1 MNKRRRGRHRPP
13 PPSGGLR
20 SGWVSR
26 GRIST
31 STIRITGP
39 HGTPLKRGGGD
50 CGPGKGG
57 QLQRQTPH
65 PPQGLPLCG
74 RGSPLSRCWSQGTGR
89 RRGTRDP
96 LEGRAVYR
104 QVLVYKD
111 AFPLGGEEKNHP
123 QHIPCTQIQWRK
135 SWPERWTRV
144 PRRNG
149 TRGQTCKDR
158 SRTCSETGPGM
169 SLPARRAL

>member
-1 MNKRRRGRHRPP
+1 MGWEEINKLRHGRHRPLP
-13 PPSGGLR
+13 VRGTEVGDGSRGAGFLHPPSE
-20 SGWVSR
+20 SQD
-26 GRIST
+26 
-31 STIRITGP
+31 
-39 HGTPLKRGGGD
+39 LKRGGRD

-65 PPQGLPLCG
+65 PRQGLPLCG
-74 RGSPLSRCWSQGTGR
+74 QGSPLSQCWSPVTGM
-89 RRGTRDP
+89 RRGTGDP
-96 LEGRAVYR
+96 LEGRAMYC

-111 AFPLGGEEKNHP
+111 AFPLGVEEKNHP

-149 TRGQTCKDR
+149 TRGQTCNDR
-158 SRTCSETGPGM
+158 NRTCSETGPRT
-169 SLPARRAL
+169 SLPAQRAL